1 LCRQSAEHLIY
12 GSAGNLRTNQKEVK
26 MRKTILL
33 TSLATATLLLIGC
46 GGDKKVEER
55 VAEIQKSDVQQSATE
70 ATKPVAPVAKEEPKQ
85 ASSQGQSLYVKK
97 CAACHGEKAEGK
109 ASYPKLAGQTK
120 EDLTKKLDG
129 YIDGSFGGAQ
139 KVIMAGQA
147 KQLAQSEREAI
158 AEYISTIK

>member
-1 LCRQSAEHLIY
+1 
-12 GSAGNLRTNQKEVK
+12 

-55 VAEIQKSDVQQSATE
+55 VAEIQKSDVQKTDVQKTE
-70 ATKPVAPVAKEEPKQ
+70 ETKQ
-85 ASSQGQSLYVKK
+85 ALKEDQKQSPQGKSLYTQK

>member
-1 LCRQSAEHLIY
+1 MKKNTLII
-12 GSAGNLRTNQKEVK
+12 AGLMGVAL
-26 MRKTILL
+26 MF
-33 TSLATATLLLIGC
+33 AGC

-70 ATKPVAPVAKEEPKQ
+70 ATKPTAPVAKEEPKQ

-97 CAACHGEKAEGK
+97 CAACHGEKAERK
-109 ASYPKLAGQTK
+109 ASYLRLAGQTK